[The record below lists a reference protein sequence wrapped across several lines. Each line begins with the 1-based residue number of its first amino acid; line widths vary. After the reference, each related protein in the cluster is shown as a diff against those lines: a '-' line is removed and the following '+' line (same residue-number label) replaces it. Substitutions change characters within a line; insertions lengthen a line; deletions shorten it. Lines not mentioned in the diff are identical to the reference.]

1 MGRYLSVSQC
11 LRGILTYPMLAWDT
25 HLPNACVGRQAFPME
40 AEGRLAD
47 FDRRIHPRQSE
58 GCFVS
63 LITQRWGLL
72 ECTGDGNLSTAVQAV
87 TFVAQIHPPSE
98 TSPVPLV

>member
-1 MGRYLSVSQC
+1 
-11 LRGILTYPMLAWDT
+11 
-25 HLPNACVGRQAFPME
+25 ME

-63 LITQRWGLL
+63 LI
-72 ECTGDGNLSTAVQAV
+72 GDLPIQVATRGTALNPGGFFSFIGEFAPTVGQLPTICISAGK
-87 TFVAQIHPPSE
+87 
-98 TSPVPLV
+98 

>member
-1 MGRYLSVSQC
+1 
-11 LRGILTYPMLAWDT
+11 
-25 HLPNACVGRQAFPME
+25 ME

-63 LITQRWGLL
+63 LIGL
-72 ECTGDGNLSTAVQAV
+72 A
-87 TFVAQIHPPSE
+87 IHPQQGGELPQFTGADPFTDGYFARSTGLAIDPQQVTPIQVVLSSIPPRPGE
-98 TSPVPLV
+98 QYRCRTFSIA